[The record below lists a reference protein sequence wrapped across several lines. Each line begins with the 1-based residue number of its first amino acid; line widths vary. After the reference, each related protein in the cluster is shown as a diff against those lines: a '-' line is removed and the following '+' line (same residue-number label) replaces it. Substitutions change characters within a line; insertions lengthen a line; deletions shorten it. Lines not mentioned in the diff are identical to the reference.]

1 MFSMRGKPKTRQ
13 IDATDVC
20 FNRNVELALVLGRR
34 QFAAGRWAMENVVE
48 NQIVELER
56 RYWQALVNGDNDT
69 TVMLS
74 DDPCIVA
81 GAQGIASLDRPA
93 VAGMMRQATW
103 KLRSFEI
110 DPDLK
115 VRQIGDDVVVLAY
128 KVREDLTV
136 DGRELKIEA
145 SDTSTWVRRD
155 GRWRCA
161 LHTEALAG
169 DPFGRDRT
177 AAGSPAP

>member
-1 MFSMRGKPKTRQ
+1 
-13 IDATDVC
+13 
-20 FNRNVELALVLGRR
+20 
-34 QFAAGRWAMENVVE
+34 MENVVE

-81 GAQGIASLDRPA
+81 GAQGIASLDRQA

-103 KLRSFEI
+103 KLRGFEI

-155 GRWRCA
+155 GRWRCV
-161 LHTEALAG
+161 LHTEAIAG

-177 AAGSPAP
+177 AAV

>member
-1 MFSMRGKPKTRQ
+1 MANT
-13 IDATDVC
+13 
-20 FNRNVELALVLGRR
+20 
-34 QFAAGRWAMENVVE
+34 VE
-48 NQIVELER
+48 NEIVELER

-81 GAQGIASLDRPA
+81 GAQGISSLDRQA
-93 VAGMMRQATW
+93 LAGMMRQASW
-103 KLRSFEI
+103 KLRRFEI
-110 DPDLK
+110 DPDMK
-115 VRQIGDDVVVLAY
+115 VRLIGDDVVVLAY
-128 KVREDLTV
+128 KVREELTV

-155 GRWRCA
+155 GGWRCV

-169 DPFGRDRT
+169 DPFGRDR
-177 AAGSPAP
+177 ASAV